1 MKTVLSARRPVKP
14 SQASQPRNA
23 VSTEAAASMATAPR
37 AGERARRP
45 AVGAPPDAEP
55 REGRVLPPPQAR
67 GGHAA
72 QRRLQLARRHGVS
85 ALADLAKLTEQ
96 PRDVGDGGVGETLED
111 RAEHAAG

>member
-14 SQASQPRNA
+14 SRASQPRNA
-23 VSTEAAASMATAPR
+23 VSTEAAASMATPPRGGTRPGRPRGALPRERNPPDGRPPPPPR
-37 AGERARRP
+37 AG
-45 AVGAPPDAEP
+45 
-55 REGRVLPPPQAR
+55 

-72 QRRLQLARRHGVS
+72 HRRPQPARRHGVS

-111 RAEHAAG
+111 RAEHA